1 MDTRD
6 RPSPHPHEHRP
17 YYDGMVQRM
26 LLALIAHLTQGDT
39 PPLTVRRLDA
49 WLSAR
54 ADAPLLA
61 TLRDAPTTDGLTR
74 AEMATFE
81 GYAETTHALVAML
94 RAAPHD
100 PWWRARIAAAAPAAG
115 LRLAPS
121 WLTPLERR
129 PALVLMRGGRDS
141 GRRPVADRGSANAV
155 RADGGAG
162 AAAPDWRDTPAG

>member
-1 MDTRD
+1 MDTTD

-17 YYDGMVQRM
+17 YWDEMVQQM
-26 LLALIAHLTQGDT
+26 PLALIAHLTQGDR

-54 ADAPLLA
+54 ADAPILA
-61 TLRDAPTTDGLTR
+61 TLRNAPTTDGVTR
-74 AEMATFE
+74 AAMGTFE
-81 GYAETTHALVAML
+81 SYAETTRALVAML

-100 PWWRARIAAAAPAAG
+100 PWWRARIAAAVPAAG

-121 WLTPLERR
+121 WLTPPERR

-141 GRRPVADRGSANAV
+141 GRHPVADQGSV
-155 RADGGAG
+155 SVLRADDAR
-162 AAAPDWRDTPAG
+162 AAAPDWWDAPAG